1 MRRNLVTQSAP
12 ASGAGDRIG
21 TAGRMPGKG
30 MRMGDTIRVVGVS
43 GSPTDPSRTTALVRR
58 VAEAFAAAL
67 GGEAQLVELAGVL
80 PDLAVGGTRDD
91 LGPAAREALEAVETA
106 DVLVVGSP
114 AYRATYSGL
123 FKLFFDHVGQY
134 ALVDTQV
141 VLTATGGSD
150 RHALLVEHQMRP
162 LFGFFQALTL
172 PLGIFANER
181 DFTDYRVSS
190 DELAERIDTARTRAL
205 PLVRSQLAANATREP
220 ALAAAAAG

>member
-1 MRRNLVTQSAP
+1 
-12 ASGAGDRIG
+12 
-21 TAGRMPGKG
+21 
-30 MRMGDTIRVVGVS
+30 MGETIRVVGVS

-58 VAEAFAAAL
+58 VSEAFAERL
-67 GGEAQLVELAGVL
+67 GGEAEIIELATVL
-80 PDLAVGGTRDD
+80 PSLAVGGYRPN
-91 LGPAAREALEAVETA
+91 LGEVAQQALEAVERA

-123 FKLFFDHVGQY
+123 FKLFFDYVGQY
-134 ALVDTQV
+134 ALVDTPV

-181 DFTDYRVSS
+181 DFVDYEVAS
-190 DELAERIDTARTRAL
+190 DDLEQRIDTSLSRAL
-205 PLVRSQLAANATREP
+205 PLVRSQLAANTATREP
-220 ALAAAAAG
+220 VAVG

>member
-1 MRRNLVTQSAP
+1 MSE
-12 ASGAGDRIG
+12 
-21 TAGRMPGKG
+21 
-30 MRMGDTIRVVGVS
+30 TIRVVGVS

-58 VAEAFAAAL
+58 VSEAFAEKL
-67 GGEAQLVELAGVL
+67 GGRAEIIELATVL
-80 PDLAVGGTRDD
+80 PSLAAGGYRSN
-91 LGPAAREALEAVETA
+91 LGPVAQEALEAVETA

-123 FKLFFDHVGQY
+123 FKLFFDYVGQY
-134 ALVDTQV
+134 ALVDTPI

-181 DFTDYRVSS
+181 DFTDYRVTSADLDERIATSRRARPSSS
-190 DELAERIDTARTRAL
+190 DDNEVVDTAAGLLLGGRGAPPKSTRL
-205 PLVRSQLAANATREP
+205 ET
-220 ALAAAAAG
+220 AAGRLSPPGSRAACARR

>member
-1 MRRNLVTQSAP
+1 MSA
-12 ASGAGDRIG
+12 
-21 TAGRMPGKG
+21 
-30 MRMGDTIRVVGVS
+30 TIRVIGVS

-58 VAEAFAAAL
+58 VAEAFADTL
-67 GGEAQLVELAGVL
+67 DAQVEVVELASVL
-80 PDLAVGGTRDD
+80 PALAAGGHRPH
-91 LGPAAREALEAVETA
+91 LGPAAQQALEAVETA

-123 FKLFFDHVGQY
+123 FKLFFDYVEQY
-134 ALVDTQV
+134 ALVDTPV

-181 DFTDYRVSS
+181 DFTDYRVTS
-190 DELAERIDTARTRAL
+190 DDLEERIATSLARAL
-205 PLVRSQLAANATREP
+205 PLVRSQLSANVPTREP
-220 ALAAAAAG
+220 VAIG

>member
-1 MRRNLVTQSAP
+1 
-12 ASGAGDRIG
+12 
-21 TAGRMPGKG
+21 
-30 MRMGDTIRVVGVS
+30 MGDTIRVVGVS

-58 VAEAFAAAL
+58 VAQAFADTL
-67 GGEAQLVELAGVL
+67 GGEAHIIELASVL
-80 PDLAVGGTRDD
+80 PALAVGGYR
-91 LGPAAREALEAVETA
+91 PALAPVAQDALEAVETA

-123 FKLFFDHVGQY
+123 FKLFFDYVGQY
-134 ALVDTQV
+134 ALVDTPV

-181 DFTDYRVSS
+181 DFTDYRVTS
-190 DELAERIDTARTRAL
+190 DDLEERIDTSLSRAL
-205 PLVRSQLAANATREP
+205 PLVRSQLAANAAAREV
-220 ALAAAAAG
+220 ALAQG

>member
-1 MRRNLVTQSAP
+1 MSEP
-12 ASGAGDRIG
+12 IRI
-21 TAGRMPGKG
+21 
-30 MRMGDTIRVVGVS
+30 VGVS

-58 VAEAFAAAL
+58 VTEAFAERL
-67 GGEAQLVELAGVL
+67 GGEAQVIELATVL
-80 PDLAVGGTRDD
+80 PALATGGGPAG
-91 LGPAAREALEAVETA
+91 LGPEAREALDLVEGA
-106 DVLVVGSP
+106 DALVVGSP

-123 FKLFFDHVGQY
+123 FKLFFDYVGQY
-134 ALVDTQV
+134 ALVDTPV

-190 DELAERIDTARTRAL
+190 PELDERIETALSRAL
-205 PLVRSQLAANATREP
+205 PLVRGQLAANAGVRE
-220 ALAAAAAG
+220 AVGA

>member
-1 MRRNLVTQSAP
+1 MS
-12 ASGAGDRIG
+12 
-21 TAGRMPGKG
+21 
-30 MRMGDTIRVVGVS
+30 DTIRVVGVS

-58 VAEAFAAAL
+58 VSEAFADKL
-67 GGEAQLVELAGVL
+67 GGETQVIELATVL
-80 PDLAVGGTRDD
+80 PALAGGGYRPS
-91 LGPAAREALEAVETA
+91 LGPAAQEALEAVETA

-123 FKLFFDHVGQY
+123 FKLFFDYVGQY
-134 ALVDTQV
+134 ALVDTPI

-181 DFTDYRVSS
+181 DFTDYRVTS
-190 DELAERIDTARTRAL
+190 DDLDERIETSLSRAL
-205 PLVRSQLAANATREP
+205 PLVRSQLVANAAAREP
-220 ALAAAAAG
+220 ALSAASAG